1 MNSPGG
7 DSRFMPP
14 PPPPPP
20 PPPAPI
26 PNSNTAAEQVFGQ
39 QPSPVAENPEPP
51 AKPVAVEPDTP
62 APEAVEPWPATTPA
76 TPEVTSAPVTAPA
89 PAPIVVEHVVAQEVT
104 RWPWWLAGLLALLA
118 LAWWRSHGRAERL
131 NENATVLERRQKTL
145 QSAHQQLRERAE
157 QLQQTAVHDGLTGT
171 LTRQA
176 FAAEF
181 EAALAHAAH
190 FGRPVALLMYDLDH
204 FKQINDG
211 HGHAAGDAALKLVAG
226 IVREKLT
233 SSDLFGRFGGDE
245 FLIGCAGSDG
255 DAAMRL
261 AGEIRES
268 LARHVREGR
277 VAAPELSLSLGAAV
291 ADPDTGYDVDA
302 LFHRADAALYAAKRG
317 GRDRAVLANRV
328 MPDIDVGHAPR
339 TLGRHA

>member
-1 MNSPGG
+1 M
-7 DSRFMPP
+7 
-14 PPPPPP
+14 
-20 PPPAPI
+20 
-26 PNSNTAAEQVFGQ
+26 
-39 QPSPVAENPEPP
+39 PSPVAENPAP
-51 AKPVAVEPDTP
+51 AVKPVAEAPVTP
-62 APEAVEPWPATTPA
+62 APENVQPWPEPTPA
-76 TPEVTSAPVTAPA
+76 APEVSAAPVATAAPA
-89 PAPIVVEHVVAQEVT
+89 PAPIVVERVVTHEVT
-104 RWPWWLAGLLALLA
+104 RWPWWLALVLALLGF
-118 LAWWRSHGRAERL
+118 AWWRSHGRAERL
-131 NENATVLERRQKTL
+131 NENSTVLERRQRTL

-176 FAAEF
+176 FASEF

-190 FGRPVALLMYDLDH
+190 FGRPVALLMFDLDH

-268 LARHVREGR
+268 LARNVLEGR
-277 VAAPELSLSLGAAV
+277 AASLELSLSLGV
-291 ADPDTGYDVDA
+291 AIANPETGYEVDA

-317 GRDRAVLANRV
+317 GRDRAVLAERV
-328 MPDIDVGHAPR
+328 MPNIDAGHTPR
-339 TLGRHA
+339 TLARPA

>member
-1 MNSPGG
+1 M
-7 DSRFMPP
+7 
-14 PPPPPP
+14 
-20 PPPAPI
+20 
-26 PNSNTAAEQVFGQ
+26 
-39 QPSPVAENPEPP
+39 PSPVTENPTPP
-51 AKPVAVEPDTP
+51 EKPVAVEPATP
-62 APEAVEPWPATTPA
+62 APGNVEPWPEPKDAAPA
-76 TPEVTSAPVTAPA
+76 VSAAPVATPA
-89 PAPIVVEHVVAQEVT
+89 PAPIVVERVVT
-104 RWPWWLAGLLALLA
+104 RDVTHWPWWLAGVLALLA
-118 LAWWRSHGRAERL
+118 FAWWRSHGRAERL
-131 NENATVLERRQKTL
+131 NESATVLERRQKTL
-145 QSAHQQLRERAE
+145 QNAHSQLRERAE

-176 FAAEF
+176 FATEF

-245 FLIGCAGSDG
+245 FIIGCAGSDG

-268 LARHVREGR
+268 LARHAREGR
-277 VAAPELSLSLGAAV
+277 AASPELSLSLGAAI
-291 ADPDTGYDVDA
+291 ADPDTGYEVDA
-302 LFHRADAALYAAKRG
+302 LFHRADAALYTAKRA
-317 GRDRAVLANRV
+317 GRDRAVLADKL
-328 MPDIDVGHAPR
+328 MPDIDADHAPR
-339 TLGRHA
+339 TLGRPT